1 MTKKR
6 ETSLNSYNVHDT
18 KENLRPKRGK
28 YNTTIFEHPTPIT
41 DAQKSLNRGE
51 DHPVKQWFAGRL
63 KDKLQRA
70 TILSLHAHKP
80 ILLYRKSIEE
90 SENAVEEEIGY
101 VSGNHIVQIIYTY
114 GGFIPSSF
122 QKIEVFTVD
131 KFTKWI
137 LQERKKDLLLQCIE
151 ELEK

>member
-6 ETSLNSYNVHDT
+6 ERSLNSYNVHDT
-18 KENLRPKRGK
+18 KESFHPKKNK
-28 YNTTIFEHPTPIT
+28 YNLNIDKDPTT
-41 DAQKSLNRGE
+41 AQQTLIGE
-51 DHPVKQWFAGRL
+51 AAHPVKQWLAVRL

-70 TILSLHAHKP
+70 SILSLHTHKP
-80 ILLYRKSIEE
+80 ILLYRESIEE
-90 SENAVEEEIGY
+90 TENAVEEEIGY
-101 VSGNHIVQIIYTY
+101 VSGNHIVQIIYIY
-114 GGFIPSSF
+114 GGFIPSTF
-122 QKIEVFTVD
+122 QKIEIFTMD